1 MSCEEKS
8 YKHHLNHL
16 DSHIEDLENQL
27 SHTNQELDELYNI
40 VENTPNNMELGKK
53 IRSYFFELEEN
64 NPYIYES
71 PDGGETV
78 YRREFGKYDTREKI

>member
-1 MSCEEKS
+1 MSDRMIKDIKNMVEK
-8 YKHHLNHL
+8 Y
-16 DSHIEDLENQL
+16 
-27 SHTNQELDELYNI
+27 
-40 VENTPNNMELGKK
+40 PNNMELGKK

>member
-27 SHTNQELDELYNI
+27 SYTNQELDELYNI
-40 VENTPNNMELGKK
+40 VENTPNNMELGK
-53 IRSYFFELEEN
+53 RVRQYYMENTELTQ
-64 NPYIYES
+64 IS
-71 PDGGETV
+71 LDGGLLEAL
-78 YRREFGKYDTREKI
+78 RKI